1 MILTTGAS
9 IPAGLIVYN
18 EKYKRKIKAFFNF
31 LNPFL
36 FGLLLVLLVVVL
48 VVVCGGGLILLLLL
62 LQ

>member
-36 FGLLLVLLVVVL
+36 FGLLLVLLVVGPGV
-48 VVVCGGGLILLLLL
+48 GGGWLV
-62 LQ
+62 